1 MIVKIIPG
9 DDGKSHFE
17 QIDPKDWQTDWQVDP
32 VKGPVNFR
40 SRPPGFF
47 HDLHP
52 ESRRQYAIVISGQ
65 VEIGLEDGTKL
76 TFGPGDVIFPTDV
89 TGEGH
94 STRTVGEEFFV
105 YCAIP
110 SD

>member
-17 QIDPKDWQTDWQVDP
+17 HIDPKDWQTDWEV
-32 VKGPVNFR
+32 GPTKETVNFR
-40 SRPPGFF
+40 SRAPGLF
-47 HDLHP
+47 HDLHT

-65 VEIGLEDGTKL
+65 VEIGIGDGTKL
-76 TFGPGDVIFPTDV
+76 TFGPGDVIFPTDI

-94 STRTVGEEFFV
+94 STCTVGDEPFV